1 MLLIAMINIFAFTS
15 CNNEV
20 ADGSFTDESKNFE
33 RGWYTY
39 TVTHD
44 DEVKTKYYFL
54 YNKKKQCIRMCTDE
68 EDLQHNNLVDRDNL
82 KAWDYD
88 TTLSTVFDFINESS
102 GIHIKL
108 TLEKTPKTVLE
119 QLPWYIEPNFVEDDI
134 VFEAGWWEFS
144 STVDGEK
151 DEVAGYFYFDSDK
164 NLLKAFFD
172 NYGEYEQADEE
183 FLTQFACDSMLESN
197 YWEPYYGGNNHIIDQ
212 YLRKV
217 SEEDLPDFIKNSI

>member
-1 MLLIAMINIFAFTS
+1 MKKLMMLLIAMINIFAFTS

-20 ADGSFTDESKNFE
+20 ADGSSTDESKNFE

-88 TTLSTVFDFINESS
+88 TTLRTVCDFI
-102 GIHIKL
+102 K
-108 TLEKTPKTVLE
+108 LEKTPKTVLDE
-119 QLPWYIEPNFVEDDI
+119 LSWYIEPTFVEDDI
-134 VFEAGWWEFS
+134 VFKAGWWEFS

-151 DEVAGYFYFDSDK
+151 DEVAGYFYFDLDK

-183 FLTQFACDSMLESN
+183 FLTQFAWDSMLENN
-197 YWEPYYGGNNHIIDQ
+197 YWEPYYGGDNHIIDQ

-217 SEEDLPDFIKNSI
+217 SEEDLPEFIKNSL

>member
-1 MLLIAMINIFAFTS
+1 MKKLMMLLIAMINIFAFTS

-20 ADGSFTDESKNFE
+20 ADGSSTDESKNFE

-88 TTLSTVFDFINESS
+88 TTLSTVCDFINECS
-102 GIHIKL
+102 GIHIKF
-108 TLEKTPKTVLE
+108 TLE
-119 QLPWYIEPNFVEDDI
+119 
-134 VFEAGWWEFS
+134 
-144 STVDGEK
+144 
-151 DEVAGYFYFDSDK
+151 
-164 NLLKAFFD
+164 
-172 NYGEYEQADEE
+172 
-183 FLTQFACDSMLESN
+183 
-197 YWEPYYGGNNHIIDQ
+197 
-212 YLRKV
+212 
-217 SEEDLPDFIKNSI
+217 